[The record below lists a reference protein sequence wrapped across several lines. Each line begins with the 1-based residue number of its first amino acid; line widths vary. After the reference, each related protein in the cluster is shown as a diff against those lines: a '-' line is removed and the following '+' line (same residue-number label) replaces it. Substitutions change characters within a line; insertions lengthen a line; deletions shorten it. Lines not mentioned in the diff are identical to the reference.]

1 MFDGFTSAVVDVGET
16 TIFLRRHGD
25 GPPLLL
31 LHGFPETHLMWHRV
45 APRLA
50 RSFTV
55 ICPDLRGYGA
65 SGKPPSAPD
74 HAAYAKRAM
83 AGDMIAAMEQ
93 QGFGRFAVAGH
104 DRGGRVA
111 YRLAIDHPDRVD
123 RLAVLDIIPTGDVLA
138 ETGAASILAF
148 WPWSLLA
155 QAEPLPERLIL
166 GNPAAVVDD
175 ALGQWGSDPASFPAD
190 LRHAYVTALSDPRT
204 VHAICE
210 EYRAAV
216 TLDAAMD
223 RADQAAGRRIACPML
238 ALWSKE
244 SGLER
249 WYEAAGGPLGIWR
262 RWAPAATG
270 RAIAGG
276 HFFPE
281 QNAAE
286 TAAELA
292 AFFLPGSDREIASH
306 A

>member
-1 MFDGFTSAVVDVGET
+1 MLDGFTSAVVDVGET
-16 TIFLRRHGD
+16 TIFLRRHGA

-74 HAAYAKRAM
+74 HAPYAKRAM
-83 AGDMIAAMEQ
+83 AGDMIAVMEQ
-93 QGFGRFAVAGH
+93 QGFRRFAVAGH

-111 YRLAIDHPDRVD
+111 YRLGIDHQDRVD

-138 ETGAASILAF
+138 ETGAAAILAF

-190 LRHAYVTALSDPRT
+190 LRLAYVTALSDPRT